1 MVLHSRVVLASVL
14 VTVGLALSVA
24 GCAAVPLAN
33 LVTSASM
40 SSTASCAAN
49 STTKC
54 EPNSLTALLDNWTA
68 KSPVK

>member
-1 MVLHSRVVLASVL
+1 MVPHSRVVLASVL
-14 VTVGLALSVA
+14 VSFGLVLSVA

-54 EPNSLTALLDNWTA
+54 ETNPLTALLDNWTA
-68 KSPVK
+68 KPPAK